1 MSTYSEFCK
10 YIKDTFFN
18 DSMKGSYVS
27 LIIDDKF
34 INDACR
40 SLGAKKQTLI
50 ESIRDFMYHHLRDNL
65 ENDNTLALGIIAI
78 QLYTAYIR
86 GDEAGNKGY
95 RTALANLLGVYGVEA
110 IKDWMEWNQE
120 QVWNSFYK
128 WCNKNDFQVY
138 HTDSSYGPWRY
149 VRYILDSAKNT
160 LNQRDLKTFGY
171 DFVQHGLTP
180 DEEMSEDDFWRALG
194 GRSELAYCNW
204 HTPRSNNIL
213 CSHLN
218 DKSIF
223 TQVYSYFY
231 FHWDGSYTEP
241 YTTRVRRVANLSEYS
256 LYLSTEKNCLDVR
269 DGSFNK
275 IFKIE
280 LNKSFDKAIKTYYR
294 EKRKGVIVF
303 KPSDDYNN
311 YWEETRYID
320 NGDEGLALIRNDRYA
335 SRYSYLKVI
344 GIYANWKLVEI
355 KRTRLGLTNEF
366 FASEEKPFVLEGG
379 LKVDF
384 HQYLKGG
391 EPMIKVIRET
401 KFWIDGEPFDCD
413 EPNEYI
419 LTLDV
424 GKHIIKFL
432 GYSPV
437 AITIVDQKIKT
448 SEWLDSYTKWE
459 VDKKEC
465 FVRPEKLSESNS
477 DESFVGLDFSKLLE
491 VEQVSLPTT
500 TRWIMAHQGKG
511 FDNEPNP
518 IIKQIKKINANGRR
532 Y

>member
-10 YIKDTFFN
+10 YIKEAFFN

-27 LIIDDKF
+27 LIVDDKF

-40 SLGAKKQTLI
+40 SLDVKKQDLI
-50 ESIRDFMYHHLRDNL
+50 VSVREFMFHNLRDNL
-65 ENDNTLALGIIAI
+65 EKDYTLSFGIIAI

-95 RTALANLLGVYGVEA
+95 RTALTKLLGVYGVDA

-120 QVWNSFYK
+120 RVWNSFYK
-128 WCNKNDFQVY
+128 WCDKNDFQIY
-138 HTDSSYGPWRY
+138 HTYSSYGPWRY

-160 LNQRDLKTFGY
+160 LNQRDLKAFGY

-194 GRSELAYCNW
+194 GRSEIAYCNW
-204 HTPRSNNIL
+204 HTLRCNNIL
-213 CSHLN
+213 STHLN
-218 DKSIF
+218 DESIF

-241 YTTRVRRVANLSEYS
+241 YTTKVRKVANLSEYS
-256 LYLSTEKNCLDVR
+256 LYLSTEKECLDIR

-275 IFKIE
+275 IFKIDIS
-280 LNKSFDKAIKTYYR
+280 KSFERTLSPYYR

-303 KPSDDYNN
+303 KPSDDYEN

-320 NGDEGLALIRNDRYA
+320 NGDKGLALIRRDRFN
-335 SRYSYLKVI
+335 SRYSYLKI
-344 GIYANWKLVEI
+344 IKIYDDWKLVEI
-355 KRTRLGLTNEF
+355 KKTRLGLTNEF
-366 FASEEKPFVLEGG
+366 FASKEKPFVLEGG

-391 EPMIKVIRET
+391 EPMVKVIRET
-401 KFWIDGEPFDCD
+401 KFWIDGESVVCD

-424 GKHIIKFL
+424 GRHIIKFL

-437 AITIVDQKIKT
+437 AITIVDRETKV
-448 SEWLDSYTKWE
+448 SEWQDNYTKW
-459 VDKKEC
+459 VANRKEG
-465 FVRPEKLSESNS
+465 FVKPIKSTEEEKEQG
-477 DESFVGLDFSKLLE
+477 FVGLDFSVLLKGN
-491 VEQVSLPTT
+491 QISLPTT

-511 FDNEPNP
+511 LENEHNP
-518 IIKQIKKINANGRR
+518 IIKQLKIIHADGRR